1 MFFTMES
8 SHAYSKALSEYSD
21 PSMATSME
29 GILLRFNMDHDIY
42 KPL

>member
-1 MFFTMES
+1 MES
-8 SHAYSKALSEYSD
+8 SQAYSKALSEYSD

-29 GILLRFNMDHDIY
+29 DILLRFNMDHDIY